1 MWGLGITGGYIMG
14 IAIFGYHYAMDREF
28 NYEHSIAAIGILGLT
43 SILCFSQ
50 IFTALNIIKIFFAV
64 LKRVGEVLDME
75 ELDSN
80 DFEDKISDMSENT
93 RIHIDN
99 ASFTW
104 GFSVKKDKSAT
115 KSKVDDSTRDINLK
129 NINFSTMSTDLVAIV
144 GEVGSGKS
152 TFLSAIMKELE
163 LIDGS
168 VSVQFNLCVQIKVN
182 GKIAYVEQEP
192 FIISGTIKENILFG
206 NEFDQDKFDK
216 VVEVC

>member
-1 MWGLGITGGYIMG
+1 MG
-14 IAIFGYHYAMDREF
+14 IGIFGYHYAMDREF
-28 NYEHSIAAIGILGLT
+28 NYEDSIAAIGILGLT
-43 SILCFSQ
+43 SILVFTQ
-50 IFTALNIIKIFFAV
+50 IFNALNIIKIFFAV

-80 DFEDKISDMSENT
+80 DFEDIITDMPEDT

-99 ASFTW
+99 VSFTW
-104 GFSVKKDKSAT
+104 GFSAKKDKSAT

-163 LIDGS
+163 IINGS
-168 VSVQFNLCVQIKVN
+168 VSCQI
-182 GKIAYVEQEP
+182 
-192 FIISGTIKENILFG
+192 IIF
-206 NEFDQDKFDK
+206 
-216 VVEVC
+216 V

>member
-1 MWGLGITGGYIMG
+1 MQGIGYTGGYVMG

-28 NYEHSIAAIGILGLT
+28 NYEDSIAAIGILGLT
-43 SILCFSQ
+43 SILVFTQ
-50 IFTALNIIKIFFAV
+50 IFNALNIIKIFFAV

-80 DFEDKISDMSENT
+80 DFEDIITDMPENT

-104 GFSVKKDKSAT
+104 GFSAKKDKSAT
-115 KSKVDDSTRDINLK
+115 KNKVDDSTRDINLK
-129 NINFSTMSTDLVAIV
+129 NINFSAMSTDLVAIV

-168 VSVQFNLCVQIKVN
+168 VS
-182 GKIAYVEQEP
+182 
-192 FIISGTIKENILFG
+192 
-206 NEFDQDKFDK
+206 DKFITFCLDQSQW
-216 VVEVC
+216 ENSIC